1 MKILKFASL
10 LFSILVLGACAPDK
24 DDLCDLKI
32 TSSDKVIE
40 KEFDWA
46 VRKALSCVMSGKTGV
61 INSSENYGGEGD
73 WQYIPCYKAGLPYR
87 SAFYI
92 RDFCHQLSGA
102 HLLGLEKENAEMM
115 KAFILSASRQRDCYP
130 LWALNFD
137 GSPYRLDYESDE
149 CFSRYVPAVF
159 ELVEKL
165 YALYMWTGDRSL
177 VDNSRIWNAVTMM
190 MEDFPALHDTH
201 IKDGVAEGSS
211 TGMLGD
217 GLSSYC
223 DYLNPLIESGDG
235 IASQYR
241 AYLAYA
247 SLLEA
252 RCEKIKA
259 QTYRNRAEELK
270 RHFEQEWTIE
280 NAEDGFGYIRGLGLK
295 AGKVGGFG
303 FEGSV
308 FIPLKGLADAS
319 SRTTEFLKS
328 CDSAYEAMDSDNVN
342 ISSLTYLPDLFF
354 SWNMI
359 NAGWKWTK
367 KIHQLRFA
375 DHPLP
380 LVGNNGNYPELAFTY
395 ISNVVE
401 NLLGFEPDAP
411 HNAFSVLS
419 RLPDEIDR
427 LGVENIPF
435 GNNLVSVL
443 HEGRNCTTISHER
456 GSREVRC
463 TVRFYGYYE
472 QISID
477 GTLFKASHDLLRGAP
492 VSSVSIKI
500 PIGGSVRVKTVKD

>member
-1 MKILKFASL
+1 MKILRISSL
-10 LFSILVLGACAPDK
+10 LFLILVIGACAPDK

-32 TSSDKVIE
+32 SSSDNVIE

-46 VRKALSCVMSGKTGV
+46 VRKALSCVMSGQTGV

-73 WQYIPCYKAGLPYR
+73 WQYISCYRAGLPYR
-87 SAFYI
+87 SAFYV

-102 HLLGLEKENAEMM
+102 HLLGFDKENTEMM
-115 KAFILSASRQRDCYP
+115 EAFLLSVSRQRECYP
-130 LWALNFD
+130 LWSLNFD
-137 GSPYRLDYESDE
+137 GSPYKPDYESDE
-149 CFSRYVPAVF
+149 CFARYVPAVF

-165 YALYMWTGDRSL
+165 YSLYMWTGDKSL
-177 VDNSRIWNAVTMM
+177 INNSRIWNAVSMM
-190 MEDFPALHDTH
+190 MEEFPDLHDSY
-201 IKDGVAEGSS
+201 IKDGIAEGST
-211 TGMLGD
+211 TGFVGD

-247 SLLEA
+247 SLLEV
-252 RCEKIKA
+252 RSEKTKA
-259 QTYRNRAEELK
+259 ETYRSKAEEIK
-270 RHFEQEWTIE
+270 RHFEQEWVLDS
-280 NAEDGFGYIRGLGLK
+280 AEDGFAYIRGLGLK

-308 FIPLKGLADAS
+308 FIPLKGLAEPSAT
-319 SRTTEFLKS
+319 TTEFLKS
-328 CDSAYEAMDSDNVN
+328 CDSAYESIGPDNVS

-367 KIHQLRFA
+367 KINRLRFA
-375 DHPLP
+375 DHPLS
-380 LVGNNGNYPELAFTY
+380 LVGNNGNYPEVAFTY

-401 NLLGFEPDAP
+401 NMLGFEPDAP
-411 HNAFSVLS
+411 HNSFSVIS

-427 LGVENIPF
+427 LGVENIPL
-435 GNNLVSVL
+435 GRNLVSVL
-443 HEGRNCTTISHER
+443 HEGRDCTTICHEQ
-456 GSREVRC
+456 GNREVRC
-463 TVRFYGYYE
+463 TVRFYGSYE
-472 QISID
+472 HISID
-477 GTLFKASHDLLRGAP
+477 GTLFKATRETLRGIP

-500 PIGGSVRVKTVKD
+500 PIGGSVKVKTVKD